1 MCLQGRVK
9 FPIGG
14 TVRERA
20 RVDPVKLRDQQY
32 SLDERRCVSIDG
44 AAAFCS
50 GQMMHRILF
59 DT

>member
-1 MCLQGRVK
+1 MK